1 MMLLLLLMLLLFL
14 LSAFFSGSETA
25 FLTANRLRIEHAAE
39 KGDARSRIALR
50 LFRKPSRLLSTVLV
64 GNNIVNVSS
73 SIIAGIILKEMLGMS
88 EAWANFII
96 SIGLTVLLLIA
107 GEIIPKAISQRRAD
121 TVTLHVA
128 RVFQLV
134 TWLFLPVTLFV
145 GAFSSFVLYFTK
157 KKAAA
162 QGHGRSREDIEILA
176 AIGVE
181 EGIISPS
188 TQDFIHSVFSFGK
201 TTVREI
207 MTPLVDVVSIEQGR
221 SINTA
226 ARLIEE
232 SGFSRIPVYRER
244 VDDVLGYVSVF
255 DLVHSKKRDKLD
267 NYIRPALF
275 VPETKRID
283 GLLVEMRQAGVPLVF
298 VVDEWGGTAGVVSH
312 EDIAEHIVGQIRDRG
327 GKEVPEIQTVGQ
339 GYLVDGL
346 TDVDLLAEVTG
357 IKVRKDGFET
367 VAGFVCYLAQKIPA
381 KGDVLEYGGYR
392 IHVEEADATSVGTLC
407 FVRSGSERTGSK
419 IKFLKKKDGK
429 TPPGE
434 KKS

>member
-1 MMLLLLLMLLLFL
+1 MMLLLLVALFFIL
-14 LSAFFSGSETA
+14 CSGFFAGSETA
-25 FLTANRLRIEHAAE
+25 FMAANRLRIEHAAE
-39 KGDARSRIALR
+39 KGDHRARLTLR
-50 LFRKPSRLLSTVLV
+50 LLGRPRRLLSTTLV
-64 GNNIVNVSS
+64 GTNISVVSL
-73 SIIAGIILKEMLGMS
+73 SIITGVLLKEYLGLP
-88 EAWANFII
+88 ELWADVITTF
-96 SIGLTVLLLIA
+96 GLTILLLIVA
-107 GEIIPKAISQRRAD
+107 EIIPKAIFQARAD
-121 TVTLHVA
+121 ELSVRVS
-128 RVFQLV
+128 RVFRLA

-145 GAFSSFVLYFTK
+145 GAFSSIVLYFTK

-255 DLVHSKKRDKLD
+255 DLLHSKKRDKLD
-267 NYIRPALF
+267 RYVRPALF

-357 IKVRKDGFET
+357 IKIRKDGFET

-381 KGDVLEYGGYR
+381 RGDVLEYGGYR

-407 FVRSGSERTGSK
+407 FVRNGSERSGNK
-419 IKFLKKKDGK
+419 IKFLKKKDRK
-429 TPPGE
+429 TPKGE
-434 KKS
+434 KTS